1 MLAHAPTPLPSCIGT
16 GSRAQLCELW
26 HALPPHRLLRA
37 TLLPTWRRWP
47 TPRCATP
54 SGALEW
60 DICASLCLSCAACW
74 NLCCKHDYLMPPPP
88 TPTPAPSRS
97 YGVAFLHETQSE
109 AEQAVA
115 RLLFES
121 GAVQVLVATAPM
133 CWGLTAAAHLT
144 VIMGTQVGGCCRGA
158 DGSVA
163 KGMGLRA
170 AATGAWTGGCA
181 AVLLAN
187 QSVSIATSLTVRRCA
202 THAAAPPPAH
212 SSAQYYDVTGQGTN
226 DYPVTDLLQMMGRAS
241 RPLHDEQGM

>member
-1 MLAHAPTPLPSCIGT
+1 
-16 GSRAQLCELW
+16 
-26 HALPPHRLLRA
+26 
-37 TLLPTWRRWP
+37 
-47 TPRCATP
+47 
-54 SGALEW
+54 
-60 DICASLCLSCAACW
+60 
-74 NLCCKHDYLMPPPP
+74 MPPPLP

-144 VIMGTQVGGCCRGA
+144 VIMGTQVGGLLLRGLGQAPLGVPCRCRWC
-158 DGSVA
+158 V
-163 KGMGLRA
+163 
-170 AATGAWTGGCA
+170 WTGRCA
-181 AVLLAN
+181 AVVQAD
-187 QSVSIATSLTVRRCA
+187 QSGSIATLLMLHRWA
-202 THAAAPPPAH
+202 THAAAPAPTH
-212 SSAQYYDVTGQGTN
+212 SCAQYYDVTGQGTN